1 MRRFRI
7 EKIHK
12 YVELWEI
19 EAETVDDALNQL
31 EEDDIDCDD
40 EMMSFQELKVMEII
54 DND

>member
-1 MRRFRI
+1 MKKFRI
-7 EKIHK
+7 EKHHK

-19 EAETVDDALNQL
+19 EAETIEGALRQL
-31 EEDDIDCDD
+31 EEDDLDCDD